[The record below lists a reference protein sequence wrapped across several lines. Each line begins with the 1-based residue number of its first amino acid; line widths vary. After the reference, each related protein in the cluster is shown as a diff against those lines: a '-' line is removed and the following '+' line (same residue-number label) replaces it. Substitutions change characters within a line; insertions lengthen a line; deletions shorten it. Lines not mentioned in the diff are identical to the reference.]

1 MGRKSLADHFFER
14 YRGED
19 SGELFWIVLYNFKN
33 MKLSG
38 RFYDNLTKAIALT
51 KEEVIL
57 QHSRVIT
64 QDQRTAKTVRDLVL
78 HYGGKVTMFR
88 GEQFD

>member
-14 YRGED
+14 YRVEEPG
-19 SGELFWIVLYNFKN
+19 GLFWIVLYNFEN
-33 MKLSG
+33 MKLSK
-38 RFYDNLTKAIALT
+38 RFYHNLTKAIALT
-51 KEEVIL
+51 KEEVLL

-64 QDQRTAKTVRDLVL
+64 RDQRIAKTVRDLVL
-78 HYGGKVTMFR
+78 HYGGKVTLFK